1 MDFAYNGDLV
11 VIEGGVCPRYQ
22 ISQAIYSCTVVF
34 DLTTAHPDVKVRTL
48 QVDLGLLKSV
58 RDAAAQENST
68 VIDVLVNNA
77 GVMAVE
83 QHLVTNHLGPFLFTN
98 LIINKILASRSP
110 RIVVVSSN
118 GHRMNPFRFDDDNL
132 TGAGL
137 QQMVRLRP
145 VKDCQHVAG
154 HLLGGARPETRS
166 PRIQPASW
174 RHLDELG
181 LSFGLECGFWWTS

>member
-48 QVDLGLLKSV
+48 QVDLGLLKIV
-58 RDAAAQENST
+58 RYAAAQENSWDDIP

-98 LIINKILASRSP
+98 LITNKTLASRSP
-110 RIVVVSSN
+110 RS
-118 GHRMNPFRFDDDNL
+118 HRR
-132 TGAGL
+132 G
-137 QQMVRLRP
+137 
-145 VKDCQHVAG
+145 
-154 HLLGGARPETRS
+154 
-166 PRIQPASW
+166 
-174 RHLDELG
+174 
-181 LSFGLECGFWWTS
+181 